1 MLWVITQWTLTMHTW
16 TSNQPWVYVCK
27 LFHIHGNPGS
37 ESGAEFRKGSGEE
50 FWPRGGVE
58 SRTVEVWDGVSPDTK
73 SEFIK
78 VDEVLDLDGDLA
90 PIQRFVEIQ
99 NNVIRKSQRLQE
111 QIHAVRLESQM
122 LNETFNKVPVE
133 QEHKDND
140 VRATL
145 TSSGD

>member
-1 MLWVITQWTLTMHTW
+1 M
-16 TSNQPWVYVCK
+16 
-27 LFHIHGNPGS
+27 
-37 ESGAEFRKGSGEE
+37 
-50 FWPRGGVE
+50 
-58 SRTVEVWDGVSPDTK
+58 SPDTK

-90 PIQRFVEIQ
+90 PNQRFVEIQ
-99 NNVIRKSQRLQE
+99 NNVTRKSQRLQE

-145 TSSGD
+145 AGIGD